1 MENKKITL
9 NEFWSEPG
17 LCAIH
22 CDTEE
27 KFLKLLTA
35 FDKMGKKWSNGT
47 SYLKYNLWGVY
58 EKETCYSNRY
68 MYAYKSAYLYDGNKV
83 YEFEEIEL

>member
-9 NEFWSEPG
+9 KVFFESDKK
-17 LCAIH
+17 LAIH

-27 KFLKLLTA
+27 KAIKLLTA
-35 FDKMGKKWSNGT
+35 FDKMGKKWSNDT
-47 SYLKYNLWGVY
+47 SYLKCNLWGVY

-68 MYAYKSAYLYDGNKV
+68 MYAYKSSYLYDGIKV
-83 YEFEEIEL
+83 YEFEEVKL

>member
-9 NEFWSEPG
+9 KDFFESSKK
-17 LCAIH
+17 LAIH

-27 KFLKLLTA
+27 KTIKLLTA
-35 FDKMGKKWSNGT
+35 FDKMGKKWSNDT
-47 SYLKYNLWGVY
+47 SYLKCNLWGICEV
-58 EKETCYSNRY
+58 ETCYSN
-68 MYAYKSAYLYDGNKV
+68 KGLFSDKVFYLDNNYTV